1 MYNALLD
8 LIGIAM
14 QLHVCACTFD
24 EQFEVELETWC
35 RCVVRI
41 LCLCP

>member
-24 EQFEVELETWC
+24 EQLKSSGKHGVDA
-35 RCVVRI
+35 
-41 LCLCP
+41 